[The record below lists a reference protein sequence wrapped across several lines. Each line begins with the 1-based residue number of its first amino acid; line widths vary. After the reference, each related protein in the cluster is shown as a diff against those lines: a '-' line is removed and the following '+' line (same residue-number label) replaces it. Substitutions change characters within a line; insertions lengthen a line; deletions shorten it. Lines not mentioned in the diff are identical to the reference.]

1 MKKFDLLVDRHR
13 YVCKSILC
21 MKLTILLLLATIF
34 QASANDAFSQEAKV
48 TLKQENKSIKQLF
61 RKIAEQTSYRFI
73 YQEDAASLNRV
84 ITVDVQ
90 DKPVSEVLDMALHNT
105 GFGFRMVNDN
115 LIVISPKGGEAQDIV
130 VKGHIT
136 DKNKQGVPGA
146 TVKIEGTNKGTT
158 TDVNGAFTIS
168 VPAGAKITISAIGFL
183 SQTINVT
190 DQTTLNISLQEDTK
204 GLSEV
209 VVVGYGSQKRESVTG
224 AVATIKGADLVK
236 SPATNLSNSIAGR
249 MPGVT
254 AMQNTGEPGG
264 DGSTLRIRGSN
275 TLGNNDPLVVID
287 GVAQRTGG
295 LERLNPADIE
305 NMSVLKDASAA
316 IYGARAANGVILVT
330 TKRGKSGKP
339 VLMYNF
345 NQGFSQPT
353 HVPEMSSAPEYAQIR
368 NELSMYKNVAPAE
381 WNDAWSSYKQSGT
394 YTSPNS
400 GNVWTPPFTQEDI
413 TKYGDGSDPWGH
425 PNTDWY
431 KSTLKTWSPVANHTL
446 QLSGGSENL
455 RYLTS
460 FNYMDQDGYYKKS
473 ATGFDQYSLRINLDG
488 KINKYMSVS
497 VDMLGR
503 QENRHFPTRSAADI
517 FRMLMRGKPTEP
529 AFWPNGMPGPDIE
542 YGNNPVVITTSQT
555 GYNNDKRYYVQTNAR
570 LDITIP
576 WVEGLKLSGNIAF
589 DKYIKR
595 TKDWMTPWYLYTW
608 DGTSYEADGKTPKL
622 SRSKRGT
629 DQPTLDQADEDQTN
643 KLLRG
648 LLTYDRTFKGGH
660 TVNLVFGMEKE
671 TVNNDNFSASRKYF
685 ISSAIDQLVAGGD
698 REKNNDGGAWDRARL
713 NYFGRAAYNYKE
725 KYLAEFVWRVD
736 GSYMFPAQSRFGFFP
751 GILAGWRVSEENFW
765 KENVHFMNYL
775 KLRAS
780 WGQLGN
786 DQIYFDDNNDGTLTL
801 QEYQYYGTYGFNS
814 YILDGQM
821 AKSIFEARLANP
833 NITWEKANNYN
844 LGLDGQ
850 LLDGKIFFELDY
862 FINKRSGILVRRN
875 ASIPQTTGMTLPA
888 ENLGRVRNKGW
899 EFNVGYAN
907 KIGELNYNVSVNGGF
922 AKNTIEFWDEPP
934 GAPDWQKSTGRAM
947 NTGLYYEYDGVF
959 RDFDD
964 IKANTINYSA
974 LTNDLRPGDMKFKD
988 INGDRQINGDDKIR
1002 MDKSSQ
1008 PTFTGGLNIGLQ
1020 FKNFDMS
1027 VLVQGATGGG
1037 LQINTESG
1045 EIGNFTK
1052 DYYDHR
1058 WSPDNPSSVDPRVN
1072 DRNDTYWATG
1082 NTYWFRNTDYVRL
1095 KNVEIGYNLSSLL
1108 KKRIGISNL
1117 RVYANCLNLF
1127 TIDKLGILDP
1137 ESINGNGQ
1145 YYPQS
1150 RVINAGFSLT
1160 F

>member
-1 MKKFDLLVDRHR
+1 MKKFDLFEDRHP
-13 YVCKSILC
+13 YAWKSILC
-21 MKLTILLLLATIF
+21 MKLTVLFLLATVL
-34 QASANDAFSQEAKV
+34 QATASTVYSQEAKV
-48 TLKQENKSIKQLF
+48 TLKQENKSIKLLF
-61 RKIAEQTSYRFI
+61 RRIAQQTSYRFI
-73 YQEDAASLNRV
+73 YQEDAASLDKLV
-84 ITVDVQ
+84 SVDVQ
-90 DKPVSEVLDMALHNT
+90 QKPVSEVLDMALNNT
-105 GFGFRMVNDN
+105 GFGFRMVNEN
-115 LIVISPKGGEAQDIV
+115 LIVISPRGSEMQDIV
-130 VKGHIT
+130 LKGHIV
-136 DKNKQGVPGA
+136 DKNKQPVPGA
-146 TVKIEGTNKGTT
+146 TIKLEGTNKGTT
-158 TDVNGAFTIS
+158 TDATGAFSIS
-168 VPAGAKITISAIGFL
+168 VPASSKVTITAIGFL
-183 SQTINVT
+183 AQTITVT
-190 DQTTLNISLQEDTK
+190 DAGPLNIVLQEDTK

-209 VVVGYGSQKRESVTG
+209 VVVGYGAQKRESVTG

-254 AMQNTGEPGG
+254 AMQNTGEPGY
-264 DGSTLRIRGSN
+264 DGSTIRIRGSN

-287 GVAQRTGG
+287 GVAARTGG

-339 VLMYNF
+339 VLSYNF
-345 NQGFSQPT
+345 NQGWSQPT
-353 HVPEMSSAPEYAQIR
+353 HIPEMANAPEYAQIR
-368 NELSMYKNVAPAE
+368 NELSLYKNVAPAE
-381 WNDAWSSYKQSGT
+381 WSNAWSAYKQSGS
-394 YTSPNS
+394 YTSPTS
-400 GNVWTPPFTQEDI
+400 GNTWTPPFSKDDI
-413 TKYGDGSDPWGH
+413 TKYADGSDPWGH

-431 KSTLKTWSPVANHTL
+431 KSTLKTWSPVSNHTL
-446 QLSGGSENL
+446 QLSGGTDAI

-460 FNYMDQDGYYKKS
+460 FGYQKQDGYYKQS

-503 QENRHFPTRSAADI
+503 QENRNFPTRSAGDI

-542 YGNNPVVITTSQT
+542 YGNNPVVITTAQT
-555 GYNNDKRYYVQTNAR
+555 GYSHDRRYYVQTNAR

-595 TKDWMTPWYLYTW
+595 TKDWQTPWYLYTW

-622 SRSKRGT
+622 NRSKRGT
-629 DQPTLDQADEDQTN
+629 DQPTLEQADEDQAN

-648 LLTYDRTFKGGH
+648 LLTYDRTFKSGH

-671 TVNNDNFSASRKYF
+671 TVNNDNFSAFRKYF
-685 ISSAIDQLVAGGD
+685 ISTAIDQLVAGGD
-698 REKNNDGGAWDRARL
+698 AEKTNDGGAWDRARL

-736 GSYMFPAQSRFGFFP
+736 GSYMFPSNKRFGFFP
-751 GILAGWRVSEENFW
+751 GVLAGWRISEENFW
-765 KENVHFMNYL
+765 KDNVRFMNYL

-780 WGQLGN
+780 WGKLGN
-786 DQIYFDDNNDGTLTL
+786 DQIYFDDDNDGTLTL

-814 YILDGQM
+814 YILNNQLT
-821 AKSIFEARLANP
+821 KSILEARLANP
-833 NITWEKANNYN
+833 NITWEVANNYN
-844 LGLDGQ
+844 VGLDGQ
-850 LLDGKIFFELDY
+850 LLDGKIYFELDA

-875 ASIPQTTGMTLPA
+875 ASIPQSTGMTLPA
-888 ENLGRVRNKGW
+888 ENLGKVDNKGW
-899 EFNVGYAN
+899 EFNVGYTN
-907 KIGELNYNVSVNGGF
+907 KAGELSYNVSVNGGY
-922 AKNTIEFWDEPP
+922 AKNTIKFWDEPP
-934 GAPDWQKSTGRAM
+934 GAPEWQKSTGRTM
-947 NTGLYYEYDGVF
+947 NTQIYYEYDGVF
-959 RDFDD
+959 KDFND
-964 IKANTINYSA
+964 IKNNTIDYSA

-988 INGDRQINGDDKIR
+988 INGDGKINGDDKTR
-1002 MDKSSQ
+1002 MTKNSQ
-1008 PTFTGGLNIGLQ
+1008 PTFTGGLNANLQ
-1020 FKNFDMS
+1020 FKNFDFS
-1027 VLVQGATGGG
+1027 LLVQGATGGAIH
-1037 LQINTESG
+1037 INTESG

-1052 DYYDHR
+1052 DYFDHR

-1082 NTYWFRNTDYVRL
+1082 NTYWFRSTNYIRL
-1095 KNVEIGYNLSSLL
+1095 KNVELGYNLSDLV
-1108 KKRIGISNL
+1108 KRRVGISSL
-1117 RVYANCLNLF
+1117 RVYVNCLNLF
-1127 TIDKLGILDP
+1127 TVDKLKILDP